1 MKNVLLI
8 FVVIIVTGFS
18 SMTFGTNSPVKKSN
32 VNREAIIK
40 NLMVGI
46 KSDNYGLRTSSAF
59 LLGEFKA
66 DEAVIELL
74 SMLHKEDSDDAR
86 ILAALSLLK
95 INDSRGIYAIK
106 QAIRFDNSERVK
118 RMCEKFYHHY
128 LENKLK

>member
-46 KSDNYGLRTSSAF
+46 K
-59 LLGEFKA
+59 
-66 DEAVIELL
+66 I
-74 SMLHKEDSDDAR
+74 
-86 ILAALSLLK
+86 
-95 INDSRGIYAIK
+95 
-106 QAIRFDNSERVK
+106 
-118 RMCEKFYHHY
+118 
-128 LENKLK
+128 